1 MKKKW
6 LLSLLVAASALHA
19 ADDKEKGLPPGLQK
33 KDKLPPG
40 IAKKQTGGTTA
51 ATNVIVPDAPAAPVA
66 KTPGAPASPAPAPAP
81 APARGTKV
89 DLGKRAQAVN
99 NLDDREGVR
108 RAGIAAIA
116 TETGADLSTVQRQH
130 REHEKLGTA
139 GLFFANAIAAK
150 TGKPPGTYIRQHAD
164 GKSWEKIAEDNKVSF
179 EELDAKLA
187 RVEAAMRSAK

>member
-40 IAKKQTGGTTA
+40 IAKKQTEGTTA
-51 ATNVIVPDAPAAPVA
+51 ATNAPAAPA
-66 KTPGAPASPAPAPAP
+66 ATTPGVTAPPTAVPRTPTPSAT
-81 APARGTKV
+81 RGTKV
-89 DLGKRAQAVN
+89 DLSKRAQAVN
-99 NLDDREGVR
+99 SLDDREGVR

-150 TGKPPGTYIRQHAD
+150 TGKPAGTYIRQHAD